1 MKRRDFLKSGGIVGT
16 AGLILDG
23 CGKPQQLIP
32 LLVSEDRFIP
42 GEEAWIRT
50 LCQQCSAGCGITVRV
65 MQGESIRTV
74 DGQQK
79 RVKAVQAKK
88 IEGNP
93 EHPISMGGTCARGQ
107 AGVQVLYHP
116 DRIQTPLKLSG
127 PRGSGQYQPIAWT
140 DAQQL
145 LVTQLQQQQATPQAV
160 ALLTGRKN
168 RGTMGTIVERFAAG
182 LGTTNV
188 ISYDP
193 FDPAPIRKAMEL
205 VTGVSRL
212 PAVDFANAN
221 YLLSFNANLFETFL
235 SPVRNIYSYGHMRQ
249 GRPGIRGT
257 FVQAEPRLSQTAACA
272 DQWLPIKPGTEGL
285 LALAIAHVIV
295 NEKLYD
301 ADFVGQSTGGF
312 AEWSASLGEY
322 APEKIAAQIDVPAA
336 SIQRVAREFATQRP
350 SVAVGDSRDVAS
362 LTAIYALNALV
373 GAYGRPGGILFG
385 ADDTSGPI
393 PATTGSA
400 SDIHALIGG
409 MGGNQIKALL
419 ILDTNPLFTLP
430 EAQKLQSALANVP
443 FIASFSSFVDE
454 SSVMAD
460 LILPSHTT
468 LERWVDDVPEP
479 GVGFGVRTIGQPVVE
494 PRWDT
499 RDPGD
504 VLIEASKALGGTAA
518 AGLPFDN
525 MAAAMKESFRS
536 VHTLGGSPVDADFE
550 AFFKKAVAAGGV
562 WQPGATAAAPEP
574 RAKSPEPN
582 RRVNFV
588 MPQQPIT
595 AQAFAGDAGQMPFM

>member
-1 MKRRDFLKSGGIVGT
+1 MKRRDFLKTGGIAGT

-32 LLVSEDRFIP
+32 LLVSEDRFFP
-42 GEEAWIRT
+42 GEEAWVRT

-65 MQGESIRTV
+65 MQGESIRTI

-88 IEGNP
+88 IEGNL

-127 PRGSGQYQPIAWT
+127 PRGSGQYQPITWK

-145 LVTQLQQQQATPQAV
+145 LVTQLQQQQPTPQAV
-160 ALLTGRKN
+160 AILTGRMN

-249 GRPGIRGT
+249 GRPGVRGH

-272 DQWLPIKPGTEGL
+272 DEWLPIKPGTEGL
-285 LALAIAHVIV
+285 LALSIAHVIV

-322 APEKIAAQIDVPAA
+322 APEKIAAQIDVPSA

-373 GAYGRPGGILFG
+373 GAYGRSGGILFG
-385 ADDTSGPI
+385 ADDTSGPV

-400 SDIHALIGG
+400 ADIHALIGA

-443 FIASFSSFVDE
+443 LIASFSSFLDE

-504 VLIEASKALGGTAA
+504 VLIGTAKALGGNAA

-525 MAAAMKESFRS
+525 MAAAVKESFRS
-536 VHTLGGSPVDADFE
+536 VHT
-550 AFFKKAVAAGGV
+550 AAG
-562 WQPGATAAAPEP
+562 
-574 RAKSPEPN
+574 S
-582 RRVNFV
+582 
-588 MPQQPIT
+588 
-595 AQAFAGDAGQMPFM
+595 AGWARLLKG